1 MTKTFY
7 TEMTET
13 MVNCST
19 KFLLCLCLFGYWY
32 CESALLYGTKY
43 CSMSWHFAVY
53 KSWSSPLPFEIFS
66 QQRENRGS
74 EEEVKVKMKSL
85 SHVRLFAT
93 PWTVAHQA
101 PPSMGFSRKEY
112 WSGLPFPS
120 PSEEERTYW
129 IGELVSESRLRIWG
143 RTILAS
149 GKASTKALWLT
160 LACSE

>member
-66 QQRENRGS
+66 QQREDRGS
-74 EEEVKVKMKSL
+74 EDEVKVKMKMKSCPTL
-85 SHVRLFAT
+85 CDPVDGS
-93 PWTVAHQA
+93 
-101 PPSMGFSRKEY
+101 PPGSSIHGFSRKEY
-112 WSGLPFPS
+112 WSGLPFSS

-149 GKASTKALWLT
+149 GKASAKALWLT